1 MIIVTANVGLL
12 PFEIGKKRAH
22 ITDKRVGFFNSARAQ
37 LNLRRFHH
45 PGDNRG
51 LNLPGLDGEIENGLS
66 LRFVTPEWFVYT
78 GHVFHLSSDPELVS
92 MKCRLF
98 GGFRCILT

>member
-12 PFEIGKKRAH
+12 PFE
-22 ITDKRVGFFNSARAQ
+22 RVEKSRYHRQEDRFFNSARAQ

-66 LRFVTPEWFVYT
+66 LRFVTPECFVDT
-78 GHVFHLSSDPELVS
+78 GRVFHLSRDPELVS
-92 MKCRLF
+92 TKCRLF